1 MIEKPLSNI
10 TNEPADNVDEAIMSF
25 MPVIADKMQEI
36 LMSPEYKK
44 YLSVT
49 YKERIPCPVELI
61 IFETM
66 IQVIEEGYKDFE
78 KASGREMP
86 EQIKPRMNIKRYL
99 ENPEISFSNR
109 WRLYTKE
116 DLN

>member
-1 MIEKPLSNI
+1 MTEKPRSNI
-10 TNEPADNVDEAIMSF
+10 SNEPADNVDEAVMSL
-25 MPVIADKMQEI
+25 MPVIADKIQES
-36 LMSPEYKK
+36 LMSPEFKN

-49 YKERIPCPVELI
+49 HKERIPCPVELI

-66 IQVIEEGYKDFE
+66 IQIIEEYYKNIE
-78 KASGREMP
+78 KSSGIEMP
-86 EQIKPRMNIKRYL
+86 EEIKPRMNIKRYL
-99 ENPEISFSNR
+99 EKPEISFSNR